1 MELRNERTYRTID
14 LCAGIGGIRKAFELT
29 GRFENV
35 LSAETDKY
43 ACLTYKHL
51 FKEDPSNDVTSPEF
65 KALVKKTEYDVLL
78 AGFPCQSFSKAGKK
92 KGFSGA
98 DKGTIFFHLVT
109 IIRKTRP
116 KAVFLENVENL
127 VRHDGGATFRRII
140 ETLDDELNYR
150 VIGVGR
156 DENGELAYEPKKF
169 VRNSRNFGVP
179 QNRPRVYIMAF
190 DGDAYSE
197 DKLAELPSFLPIGSN
212 DAIYEDL
219 NEVIELGAPARYYLS
234 KGLLETLEK
243 HKVRNAAKG
252 NGFGLRIVY
261 GPGIEHPIAN
271 TIMATGGS
279 GKERNLVVD
288 IQEGIPGK
296 VIESKKTPLN
306 DQCIR
311 TMTPREWG
319 KLQGFIGYAFKDGD
333 DDTFSF
339 PEGLSVAQQFKQF
352 GNSVTIPAVKTM
364 ADIMAKCLDALEGET
379 LGTDA
384 N

>member
-1 MELRNERTYRTID
+1 MLTCERAYQTID

-35 LSAETDKY
+35 LSAEIDKY
-43 ACLTYKHL
+43 ACRTYKHL
-51 FKEDPSNDVTSPEF
+51 FDEDPSNDVTSPEF
-65 KALVKKTEYDVLL
+65 MALVKKTKYDVLL

-109 IIRKTRP
+109 VIKKTRP

-127 VRHDGGATFRRII
+127 VRHDGGATFKKII
-140 ETLDDELNYR
+140 ETLEDVLNYR
-150 VIGVGR
+150 VIGVSR
-156 DENGELAYEPKKF
+156 DEDGELVYEPKKF
-169 VRNSRNFGVP
+169 IRNSRKFGVP
-179 QNRPRVYIMAF
+179 QNRPRVYIIAF
-190 DGDAYSE
+190 DGEAYSE
-197 DKLAELPSFLPIGSN
+197 EKLAGLPGFLPKDN
-212 DAIYEDL
+212 DETIFEDL
-219 NEVIELGAPARYYLS
+219 NGVIELGAPARYYLS
-234 KGLLETLEK
+234 SGLLKTLER
-243 HKVRNAAKG
+243 HKARNAAKG

-261 GPGIEHPIAN
+261 GPGIEHPMAN

-288 IQEGIPGK
+288 IQEGIPGM

-306 DQCIR
+306 DRCIR

-339 PEGLSVAQQFKQF
+339 PEGMSVAQQFKQF

-364 ADIMAKCLDALEGET
+364 ADFMAKCLDYLEGEK
-379 LGTDA
+379 LQDDA
-384 N
+384 G

>member
-1 MELRNERTYRTID
+1 MLTCERAYQTID

-35 LSAETDKY
+35 LSAEIDKY
-43 ACLTYKHL
+43 ACRTYKHL
-51 FKEDPSNDVTSPEF
+51 FDEDPSNDVTSPEF
-65 KALVKKTEYDVLL
+65 MALVKKTKYDVLL

-109 IIRKTRP
+109 IIKKTRP

-127 VRHDGGATFRRII
+127 VRHDGGATFKKII
-140 ETLDDELNYR
+140 ETLEDVLNYR
-150 VIGVGR
+150 VIGVSR
-156 DENGELAYEPKKF
+156 DEDGELVYEPKKF
-169 VRNSRNFGVP
+169 IRNSRKFGVP

-190 DGDAYSE
+190 DGEAYSE
-197 DKLAELPSFLPIGSN
+197 EKLAGLPGFLPKDN
-212 DAIYEDL
+212 DETIFEDL
-219 NEVIELGAPARYYLS
+219 NGVIELGAPARYYLS
-234 KGLLETLEK
+234 SGLLKTLER
-243 HKVRNAAKG
+243 HKARNAAKG

-261 GPGIEHPIAN
+261 GPGIEHPMAN

-288 IQEGIPGK
+288 IQEGIPGM

-306 DQCIR
+306 DRCIR

-339 PEGLSVAQQFKQF
+339 PEGMSVAQQFKQF

-364 ADIMAKCLDALEGET
+364 ADFMAKCLDYLEGEK
-379 LGTDA
+379 LQDDA
-384 N
+384 G